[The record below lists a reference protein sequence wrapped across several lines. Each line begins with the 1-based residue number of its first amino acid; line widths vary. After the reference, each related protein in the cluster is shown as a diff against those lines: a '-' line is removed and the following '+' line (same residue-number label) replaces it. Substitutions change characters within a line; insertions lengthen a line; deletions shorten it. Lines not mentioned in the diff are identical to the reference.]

1 MTEDAVGALTVVG
14 ILSGGGID
22 CAKLGEENSLP
33 TKNGI
38 WMRISSFN
46 AWIDA
51 TIKKELAP
59 GRKTTVTFHDI
70 TMITRCIKQP
80 KN

>member
-22 CAKLGEENSLP
+22 CAKLGEENYQT
-33 TKNGI
+33 TKNGK
-38 WMRISSFN
+38 WMRISSFT

-59 GRKTTVTFHDI
+59 GRKTLILFDI
-70 TMITRCIKQP
+70 S
-80 KN
+80 

>member
-1 MTEDAVGALTVVG
+1 MTENAVGALTVVG

-22 CAKLGEENSLP
+22 CAKLGEENYQP
-33 TKNGI
+33 TKNGK
-38 WMRISSFN
+38 WMRISSFK

-59 GRKTTVTFHDI
+59 GKKIVLNKDSNPNSCSWH
-70 TMITRCIKQP
+70 
-80 KN
+80 